1 LVLAGIIWYQQYKM
15 YHCQYGTGIVM
26 VLPQYST
33 DGFMCDWY
41 RHDTD
46 SGDLQKTLMLYNFS
60 PIFSHFSKKK
70 FL

>member
-1 LVLAGIIWYQQYKM
+1 MVSAGIIWYRQYTK

-26 VLPQYST
+26 VLSQYST

-46 SGDLQKTLMLYNFS
+46 SGDLQKTLMDDNGQPPSTFEEK
-60 PIFSHFSKKK
+60 I
-70 FL
+70 